1 MATITGSNIIFFK
14 FDFFIDF
21 KTEFITLVECS
32 IPIFTESGLISF
44 DVNSIWLE
52 ISLIGIGIID
62 LTPVVFWAVTAV
74 IAVIAKEPREVTDL
88 ISAWMP
94 APPEE
99 SDPAIINILD
109 LIFNLLNRFF
119 NYINTQFI

>member
-1 MATITGSNIIFFK
+1 MY
-14 FDFFIDF
+14 
-21 KTEFITLVECS
+21 V
-32 IPIFTESGLISF
+32 ISAF
-44 DVNSIWLE
+44 SV
-52 ISLIGIGIID
+52 ISVI
-62 LTPVVFWAVTAV
+62 VVTCVIAVIAVIAVTAV

-109 LIFNLLNRFF
+109 LIFNLLDWFF
-119 NYINTQFI
+119 YNIYTQFI

>member
-1 MATITGSNIIFFK
+1 M
-14 FDFFIDF
+14 
-21 KTEFITLVECS
+21 
-32 IPIFTESGLISF
+32 
-44 DVNSIWLE
+44 DV
-52 ISLIGIGIID
+52 ID
-62 LTPVVFWAVTAV
+62 LTPVVFWDVTAV

-109 LIFNLLNRFF
+109 LIFNLLDWFF
-119 NYINTQFI
+119 DYFNTQFI

>member
-1 MATITGSNIIFFK
+1 
-14 FDFFIDF
+14 
-21 KTEFITLVECS
+21 
-32 IPIFTESGLISF
+32 
-44 DVNSIWLE
+44 
-52 ISLIGIGIID
+52 
-62 LTPVVFWAVTAV
+62 
-74 IAVIAKEPREVTDL
+74 
-88 ISAWMP
+88 MP

>member
-1 MATITGSNIIFFK
+1 M
-14 FDFFIDF
+14 
-21 KTEFITLVECS
+21 TLVEWS